1 MQGSRR
7 VLGRFISFR
16 RRGDDL
22 WQFAIEGDAI
32 SADSGPPRPT
42 ITRRQGANPFADET
56 ANAFAEMANKNQ
68 LAALAHMAILA
79 AS

>member
-42 ITRRQGANPFADET
+42 ITRRQGANPFA
-56 ANAFAEMANKNQ
+56 EMANKNQ